1 MQVTGRWAISL
12 IAFVNYLTFVHK
24 CFKFKIIFIV
34 CFLAFRNSMSSDL
47 NPQSSFG
54 LTGSAK
60 GSIALL

>member
-1 MQVTGRWAISL
+1 L